1 MLEWATPLWFLA
13 LPLALLPVAAEL
25 RPWALRFS
33 ALGLVNAGWSIRR
46 AVAWIPAALRAVAMA
61 LVVVALAR
69 PQHVERET
77 VRESEGVDIMLAID
91 TSGSMRTADM
101 QSGGRTYTRLDA
113 GKAVMRSFVEGR
125 PDDRVGVVAFGGE
138 AFVQS
143 PLTLDH
149 AMLDEF
155 IAAMDIG
162 MAGQA
167 TAVGDAIAVAAKHMK
182 DLPAPSKVVILVT
195 DGKSTAGQVDPIPA
209 AEAAA
214 ALGIRVYTIGVGATR
229 SGGLMGALLG
239 GGGADVDEP
248 TLRRVA
254 AITGAKFW
262 RAGDATALAEVYAT
276 IDELERSPAKVKE
289 YVHREE
295 LYLRYLLPALALLLV
310 ELLLSAGPLRR
321 LP

>member
-1 MLEWATPLWFLA
+1 MLEWASPWWFLA
-13 LPLALLPVAAEL
+13 LPAAAVPLLAEL

-33 ALGLVNAGWSIRR
+33 AMGLVESRWTLRRALGWS
-46 AVAWIPAALRAVAMA
+46 PALLRSIALA
-61 LVVVALAR
+61 LFVVALAR

-101 QSGGRTYTRLDA
+101 RSGGRTYSRLEA
-113 GKAVMRSFVEGR
+113 GKAVMRRFVEGR
-125 PDDRVGVVAFGGE
+125 ADDRVGVVAFGGE

-155 IAAMDIG
+155 IAAMEIG

-167 TAVGDAIAVAAKHMK
+167 TAVGDAIAVATKHMK

-195 DGKSTAGQVDPIPA
+195 DGRSTAGQVEPVPA

-214 ALGIRVYTIGVGATR
+214 ALGVRVYTIGVGATR
-229 SGGLMGALLG
+229 AGGIVGALIG

-254 AITGAKFW
+254 AITGGKYW
-262 RAGDATALAEVYAT
+262 RAGDAEALAEVYAT

-289 YVHREE
+289 YVHRDE
-295 LYLRYLLPALALLLV
+295 LYLRYLLPALAVLAL